1 MIACSTP
8 VFLHLLYLLFSALDL
23 HNTKFYKFARVH
35 FSDDIF
41 LLEALDRLKS
51 SAQNLRKGKHLFGAK
66 RGTLEMSDPAR
77 VADLF
82 VWWIC
87 MPLPQESS
95 V

>member
-51 SAQNLRKGKHLFGAK
+51 SAQNLRKGKHIFSEPNAVL
-66 RGTLEMSDPAR
+66 
-77 VADLF
+77 
-82 VWWIC
+82 
-87 MPLPQESS
+87 
-95 V
+95 